1 MKNFLIPL
9 LLFCSSMLMAQTN
22 SSMTEAVEY
31 YLEIGAKAEDVK
43 TVLSLFEQQ
52 YGLSYQLSVSP
63 SFGQIYQSVDQEVFS
78 SFSVYQNHQ
87 PEKILFSSYKDWPF
101 VIELSI
107 YSGREREARFLALKK
122 WLAQKEQLAILNENI
137 VR

>member
-9 LLFCSSMLMAQTN
+9 LLFCSSILMAQTS

-43 TVLSLFEQQ
+43 TVLSLFEKQ

-87 PEKILFSSYKDWPF
+87 PEKILFSSYQDWPF

-107 YSGREREARFLALKK
+107 YSGTEREARFLALKK
-122 WLAQKEQLAILNENI
+122 WLAQKEQLAILHENI